1 MLWIGKCLLTFT
13 IAYMYNMKIVVCTG
27 GFDPIHSG
35 HVNYLKEA
43 KSLGD
48 KLIVGLNSDAWL
60 VRKKGKTFMTY
71 QHRKEILTAIRYV
84 DDVVAFDD
92 ADNSACNLLESLKH
106 SYPYA
111 EIIFANGGDRTAA
124 NIPELAVKDIIFK
137 FSVGGDNKTISS
149 SELLQKW
156 KQDK

>member
-1 MLWIGKCLLTFT
+1 
-13 IAYMYNMKIVVCTG
+13 MYNMKIVVCTG
-27 GFDPIHSG
+27 GFDPIHAG

-60 VRKKGKTFMTY
+60 TRKKGRPFMTY
-71 QHRKEILTAIRYV
+71 EHRKEVLAAIQYV
-84 DDVVAFDD
+84 DMVMPFDD
-92 ADNSACNLLESLKH
+92 SDNSACLLLESLKH

-111 EIIFANGGDRTAA
+111 EIIFANGGDRTAT
-124 NIPELAVKDIIFK
+124 NIPELSVKDIVFK
-137 FSVGGDNKTISS
+137 FGVGGDNKTASS